1 MKSLIRYLTGM
12 LIVLVATYIVL
23 PGWLGLT
30 YPKSTLPTFDLTVRT
45 EIVSDLENQR
55 PKVVFIGNS
64 ILEDGVDA
72 PKFMDLSG
80 KSTYAIINSG
90 SGTALWYLILKNNI
104 AVSSFKP
111 TTIVMFFTD
120 TILTDPEDWVTGEY
134 FPIIDEYASP
144 DDELL
149 INLSYRSQQTFLE
162 NILINWLP
170 LYGYRENLSNSLKD
184 FVEYSLSSALLDCP
198 AACMVNITEDVFRYK
213 NLLPGSFNN
222 TAFTSSVSSYSW
234 KRINFI
240 ARVSKS
246 YLPEL
251 IQMCKENNIQL
262 IIVRMGTRQFLSQ
275 ADEPLWVRGYFNALQ
290 IYFETQGVGY
300 LDLAHDSRIKP
311 EHYFDFIHLSQTG
324 REIFTRILV
333 ESLDPLLK

>member
-12 LIVLVATYIVL
+12 LIVLVATTIVL
-23 PGWLGLT
+23 PGWLGVT
-30 YPKSTLPTFDLTVRT
+30 YPKSTVPTFDPTVRT
-45 EIVSDLENQR
+45 EIIGNLENSH
-55 PKVVFIGNS
+55 PDVIFIGNS
-64 ILEDGVDA
+64 TLEDGVDV
-72 PKFMDLSG
+72 PTFMDLSG

-104 AVSSFKP
+104 AVSSFRP

-144 DDELL
+144 DEELL
-149 INLSYRSQQTFLE
+149 IDLSYRNQQTFLE
-162 NILINWLP
+162 KALISWLP
-170 LYGYRENLSNSLKD
+170 LYGYRENISNSLKD
-184 FVEYSLSSALLDCP
+184 FVEYTLNSTFLDCP
-198 AACMVNITEDVFRYK
+198 STCMNNITEDVFRYK

-222 TAFTSSVSSYSW
+222 TALTSSVSSYSW
-234 KRINFI
+234 KTINFI

-262 IIVRMGTRQFLSQ
+262 IMVRMGTRQFLSQ
-275 ADEPLWVRGYFNALQ
+275 ADEPLWVRGYFSALQ

-300 LDLAHDSRIKP
+300 LDLAHDSRIEP
-311 EHYFDFIHLSQTG
+311 EHYFDFIHLSKTG
-324 REIFTRILV
+324 REVFTRILV